1 MEKTEKILENASL
14 FMLMV
19 LIGTFLFR
27 YLSSTLLEVQINI
40 IGEIFIL
47 IVSVIWA
54 AIGMFGDQFL
64 KKMKANK
71 KRGVRK
77 GQNINKTE

>member
-1 MEKTEKILENASL
+1 MERIEKILENASL

-40 IGEIFIL
+40 VGEIFVL
-47 IVSVIWA
+47 IGSVIWA
-54 AIGMFGDQFL
+54 AIGLFGDQFL
-64 KKMKANK
+64 KKMRAK
-71 KRGVRK
+71 KKSVK
-77 GQNINKTE
+77 EVKK